1 MYFGSLEHVVQ
12 LFNDQDLCLKGK
24 IHCQDIHCRIY
35 IVQDNATISQDVV
48 VVNTSVGVS
57 LGHSQC

>member
-12 LFNDQDLCLKGK
+12 LFNDEDWFLKGK
-24 IHCQDIHCRIY
+24 IHCQDTHCRIY
-35 IVQDNATISQDVV
+35 IVQDYATISQDV

-57 LGHSQC
+57 FAQSQC